1 MKKLTA
7 FLLCMATLIILPVR
21 AVSAQDTEQEKNEA
35 VISASVPSFHTVTI
49 RTVGNTEVRLAGFS
63 GSSFQV
69 ERLSEPVL
77 EVTVPN
83 GEILKKATVNGEDIL
98 SKIISGKYQLPPV
111 YENLTILIQT
121 KTQEETTAASTETVE
136 TTAVSAQSTVQ
147 TTEPSVITSD
157 STQESTEAA
166 AAVSGVTVRFNSGDG
181 VILLTV
187 GADGKLVF
195 PSPPKKKGY
204 NFLGWYTDEACT
216 KRFDAAKPITAD
228 LMLYAKWV
236 EKTYQVTVTISGD
249 IDAVDATTLNLLK
262 ERTVYQSAKVNDKGV
277 YSFSNVML
285 GTYDL
290 DVTIKSQKQSLS
302 HLFSIEANDIE

>member
-21 AVSAQDTEQEKNEA
+21 AVSAHDTEQEKNEA

-83 GEILKKATVNGEDIL
+83 GETLEKATVNGEDIL
-98 SKIISGKYQLPPV
+98 GEIVSGKYQLPPV

-121 KTQEETTAASTETVE
+121 KTQEETTAASTEAIE

-147 TTEPSVITSD
+147 I
-157 STQESTEAA
+157 TEAA

-195 PSPPKKKGY
+195 PRPPKKKGY

-285 GTYDL
+285 GMYDL